1 MKNDSPDGRDD
12 LLVEI
17 RVEDLPPNLLVDL
30 ATRFRD
36 SLLESMRKNGF
47 ADSESEI
54 LDSQKLFATPRRL
67 AVVLT
72 RIRARSESKIIERK
86 GPQKTAAYDEAGA
99 PTRALTGFL
108 RGAGAK
114 PSGVFLRTEK
124 GREYVFCRV
133 IEKGKSLRSALA
145 GIVDQVLESLVAPRR
160 MRWNDSGRKFARPI
174 RGVLLLHGAQLV
186 KGEVMGV
193 KTTSETIG
201 HRAMSG
207 GEIKIENAAQYE
219 KAMRKG
225 EVVVDFYERRKIVS
239 SKIEGYLSAPEMRKR
254 SIEPVEYDAAGDP
267 ASVYNEDGVLLNEV
281 AAMTENPFVFPAKIS
296 EQFFRALPSFVISSC
311 LREHQK
317 CFPLAVGGKADN
329 LILNF
334 PEFLFVADNRP
345 KDSAAM
351 IRGFESVAR
360 ARLRDA
366 QFYVET
372 DIKNIAAVGEEKF
385 LDKLSGIVYHRK
397 LGSQKERAERLA
409 FIASRIAVAAELR
422 GSETIEEAA
431 RYYLASLP
439 TLMVEEYPKLQGA
452 MAGFYFPEKIIDF
465 NWGISDPTSES
476 DGINWP
482 PLSSSM
488 DENADTDI
496 KKQLDPQKEL
506 LAFCR
511 FCHDL
516 ENLVAM
522 FGVGEKP
529 SGGKD
534 PRGLRVAA
542 KNLAHSMMADR
553 NFHKAT
559 SAIQFAQESFKGK
572 IDDAQGEV
580 YDFILERIRAKIVAN
595 LDSRRYQYARES
607 TDAAL
612 SKKPDTFRNFMP
624 RVCALCVWRSNP
636 KSGAETLVAA
646 NKRIN
651 NIFRKSGISP
661 DSPPIGDPSILVE
674 KEEIDLLAVAS
685 EVSKKIEDE
694 IRLAEQAVG
703 LDSESRFASALSE
716 LSAMAPVVDSFFDKI
731 LVNAEDEKI
740 RANRFALL
748 AQVRDALNQIADLS
762 KLPG

>member
-1 MKNDSPDGRDD
+1 MKNDSPDARDD

-72 RIRARSESKIIERK
+72 RIRARSESKTIERK

-114 PSGVFLRTEK
+114 PSGVFLRAEK

-133 IEKGKSLRSALA
+133 IEKGKSLRVALA

-207 GEIKIENAAQYE
+207 GEIKIESPAQYE

-239 SKIEGYLSAPEMRKR
+239 SKMEGYLSAPEMRKR

-329 LILNF
+329 LTLDC

-345 KDSAAM
+345 QNSAAM

-366 QFYVET
+366 QFYFET
-372 DIKNIAAVGEEKF
+372 DTKNIAADGAEKF

-409 FIASRIAVAAELR
+409 FIASRVAAAAELS
-422 GSETIEEAA
+422 GGETIEKAA

-439 TLMVEEYPKLQGA
+439 ALMVEEYPKLQGA
-452 MAGFYFPEKIIDF
+452 MAGVYFSEKFPVDF
-465 NWGISDPTSES
+465 DWGNSNLAASIV
-476 DGINWP
+476 
-482 PLSSSM
+482 
-488 DENADTDI
+488 DTRS
-496 KKQLDPQKEL
+496 PQKLETGL
-506 LAFCR
+506 QAFCR
-511 FCHDL
+511 FCRDL

-534 PRGLRVAA
+534 PRGLRVIAQ
-542 KNLAHSMMADR
+542 NLAHSMMEDWR
-553 NFHKAT
+553 FQKAK
-559 SAIQFAQESFKGK
+559 SAIRFAQESFEGK
-572 IDDAQGEV
+572 IDDAQSEV
-580 YDFILERIRAKIVAN
+580 YDFILERIRAKIVADIDP
-595 LDSRRYQYARES
+595 LGSHQYARES
-607 TDAAL
+607 ADAAL
-612 SKKPDTFRNFMP
+612 SKKPDTFRNLMP
-624 RVCALCVWRSNP
+624 RVRALWKWRSDP

-661 DSPPIGDPSILVE
+661 DSPPVGDSSILVE
-674 KEEIDLLAVAS
+674 KEEKDLLAIAGAVNQ
-685 EVSKKIEDE
+685 KIGDK
-694 IRLAEQAVG
+694 ILLAEQAVG

-716 LSAMAPVVDSFFDKI
+716 LSAMAPVVDAFFDKI

-748 AQVRDALNQIADLS
+748 AKVRGALNQIADLS

>member
-1 MKNDSPDGRDD
+1 M
-12 LLVEI
+12 LVEI

-72 RIRARSESKIIERK
+72 RIRARSESKTIERK

-254 SIEPVEYDAAGDP
+254 SIAPVEYDAAGDP

-296 EQFFRALPSFVISSC
+296 EQFFRVLPSFVISSC

-329 LILNF
+329 LTLDC

-345 KDSAAM
+345 QNSAAM

-366 QFYVET
+366 QFYFET
-372 DIKNIAAVGEEKF
+372 DTKNIAADGAEKF

-409 FIASRIAVAAELR
+409 FIASRVAAAAELR
-422 GSETIEEAA
+422 GGETIEKAA

-439 TLMVEEYPKLQGA
+439 ALMVEEYPKLQGA
-452 MAGFYFPEKIIDF
+452 MAGVYFSEKFPADF
-465 NWGISDPTSES
+465 DWSASNLAASIV
-476 DGINWP
+476 
-482 PLSSSM
+482 
-488 DENADTDI
+488 DTRS
-496 KKQLDPQKEL
+496 PQKLEMGL
-506 LAFCR
+506 SAFCR
-511 FCHDL
+511 FCRDL

-534 PRGLRVAA
+534 PRGLRIIAQ
-542 KNLAHSMMADR
+542 NLAHSMMEDWR
-553 NFHKAT
+553 FQKAK
-559 SAIQFAQESFKGK
+559 SGDS
-572 IDDAQGEV
+572 
-580 YDFILERIRAKIVAN
+580 IRARIFRRKDRRRAKRG
-595 LDSRRYQYARES
+595 LRFYFGADSRQ
-607 TDAAL
+607 
-612 SKKPDTFRNFMP
+612 
-624 RVCALCVWRSNP
+624 
-636 KSGAETLVAA
+636 
-646 NKRIN
+646 
-651 NIFRKSGISP
+651 
-661 DSPPIGDPSILVE
+661 
-674 KEEIDLLAVAS
+674 
-685 EVSKKIEDE
+685 
-694 IRLAEQAVG
+694 
-703 LDSESRFASALSE
+703 
-716 LSAMAPVVDSFFDKI
+716 
-731 LVNAEDEKI
+731 
-740 RANRFALL
+740 NR
-748 AQVRDALNQIADLS
+748 R
-762 KLPG
+762 GY

>member
-1 MKNDSPDGRDD
+1 MKSDSPDARDD

-72 RIRARSESKIIERK
+72 RIRARSESKTIERK

-133 IEKGKSLRSALA
+133 IEKGKSLRVALA

-239 SKIEGYLSAPEMRKR
+239 SKMEGYLSAPEMSKR
-254 SIEPVEYDAAGDP
+254 SIAPVEYDAAGDP

-296 EQFFRALPSFVISSC
+296 EQFFRVLPSFVISSC

-372 DIKNIAAVGEEKF
+372 DIKNIADSGAEKF

-409 FIASRIAVAAELR
+409 FIASRIAAAAKLR
-422 GSETIEEAA
+422 GGETIEKAA

-452 MAGFYFPEKIIDF
+452 MAGVYFSEKFPADF
-465 NWGISDPTSES
+465 DWSASNLAASIV
-476 DGINWP
+476 
-482 PLSSSM
+482 
-488 DENADTDI
+488 DTRS
-496 KKQLDPQKEL
+496 PQKLEMGL
-506 LAFCR
+506 SAFCR
-511 FCHDL
+511 FCRDL

-522 FGVGEKP
+522 FGIGEKP

-534 PRGLRVAA
+534 PRGLRIIAQ
-542 KNLAHSMMADR
+542 NLAHLMMEDWR
-553 NFHKAT
+553 FQKAK
-559 SAIQFAQESFKGK
+559 SAIRFAQESFERK

-580 YDFILERIRAKIVAN
+580 YDFILERIRAKIVADIDP
-595 LDSRRYQYARES
+595 LGSHQYARES
-607 TDAAL
+607 ADAAL
-612 SKKPDTFRNFMP
+612 SKKPDTFRNLMP
-624 RVCALCVWRSNP
+624 RVRALWKWRSDP

-661 DSPPIGDPSILVE
+661 DSPPVGDPSILVE
-674 KEEIDLLAVAS
+674 KEEKNLLAIAGAVNQKIKS
-685 EVSKKIEDE
+685 EIL
-694 IRLAEQAVG
+694 LAEQAVG

-716 LSAMAPVVDSFFDKI
+716 LSAMAPVVDAFFDKI

-748 AQVRDALNQIADLS
+748 AQVRGALNQIADLS

>member
-1 MKNDSPDGRDD
+1 MKNDSPDGRDN

-72 RIRARSESKIIERK
+72 RIRARSESKTIERK

-186 KGEVMGV
+186 KGEVMGI

-207 GEIKIENAAQYE
+207 GEIKIGSPAQYE

-239 SKIEGYLSAPEMRKR
+239 SKMEGYLSAPEMRKR
-254 SIEPVEYDAAGDP
+254 SIAPVEYDAAGDP
-267 ASVYNEDGVLLNEV
+267 ASVYNEDGVLLHEV

-296 EQFFRALPSFVISSC
+296 EQFFRVLPSFVISSC

-329 LILNF
+329 LTLDC

-345 KDSAAM
+345 QNSAAM

-366 QFYVET
+366 QFYFET
-372 DIKNIAAVGEEKF
+372 DTKNIAAVGEEKF

-409 FIASRIAVAAELR
+409 FIASRVAAAAKLR
-422 GSETIEEAA
+422 GGETIEKAA

-452 MAGFYFPEKIIDF
+452 MAGVYFSEKFPADF
-465 NWGISDPTSES
+465 DWSASNLAASIV
-476 DGINWP
+476 
-482 PLSSSM
+482 
-488 DENADTDI
+488 DTRS
-496 KKQLDPQKEL
+496 PQKLEMGL
-506 LAFCR
+506 SAFCR
-511 FCHDL
+511 FCRDL

-534 PRGLRVAA
+534 PRGLRIIAQ
-542 KNLAHSMMADR
+542 NLAHSMMEDWR
-553 NFHKAT
+553 FQKAK
-559 SAIQFAQESFKGK
+559 SAIRFAQESFEGK

-580 YDFILERIRAKIVAN
+580 YDFILERIRAKIVADIDP
-595 LDSRRYQYARES
+595 LGSHQYARES
-607 TDAAL
+607 ADAAL
-612 SKKPDTFRNFMP
+612 SKKPDTFRNLMP
-624 RVCALCVWRSNP
+624 RVRALWKWRSDP

-685 EVSKKIEDE
+685 EVSKKIKGE
-694 IRLAEQAVG
+694 IILAEQAVG

-716 LSAMAPVVDSFFDKI
+716 LSAMAPVVDAFFDKI
-731 LVNAEDEKI
+731 LVNAEDKKI

-748 AQVRDALNQIADLS
+748 AQVRIALNQFADLS

>member
-72 RIRARSESKIIERK
+72 RIRARSESKTIERK

-114 PSGVFLRTEK
+114 PSGVFSRTEK

-239 SKIEGYLSAPEMRKR
+239 SKIEGYLSAPEMSKR
-254 SIEPVEYDAAGDP
+254 SIAPVEYDAAGDP
-267 ASVYNEDGVLLNEV
+267 ASVYNEDGVLLHEV

-296 EQFFRALPSFVISSC
+296 EQFFRVLPSFVISSC

-329 LILNF
+329 LTLDC

-345 KDSAAM
+345 QNSAAM

-366 QFYVET
+366 QFYFET
-372 DIKNIAAVGEEKF
+372 DTKNIAADGAEKF

-409 FIASRIAVAAELR
+409 FIASRVAAVAKLC
-422 GSETIEEAA
+422 GGETIEKAA

-439 TLMVEEYPKLQGA
+439 ALMVEEYPKLQGA
-452 MAGFYFPEKIIDF
+452 MAGVYFSEKFPVDF
-465 NWGISDPTSES
+465 DWSASNLAASIV
-476 DGINWP
+476 
-482 PLSSSM
+482 
-488 DENADTDI
+488 DTRS
-496 KKQLDPQKEL
+496 PQKLEMGL
-506 LAFCR
+506 SAFCR
-511 FCHDL
+511 FCRDL

-534 PRGLRVAA
+534 PRGLRIIAQ
-542 KNLAHSMMADR
+542 NLAHSMMEDWR
-553 NFHKAT
+553 FQKAK
-559 SAIQFAQESFKGK
+559 SAIRFAQESFDGK

-580 YDFILERIRAKIVAN
+580 YDFILERIRAKIVADIDP
-595 LDSRRYQYARES
+595 LGSHQYARES
-607 TDAAL
+607 ADAAL
-612 SKKPDTFRNFMP
+612 SKKPDTFRNLMP
-624 RVCALCVWRSNP
+624 RVRALWKWRSDP

-661 DSPPIGDPSILVE
+661 DSPPVGDPSSLVE
-674 KEEIDLLAVAS
+674 KEEKDLLAIAGAVNQ
-685 EVSKKIEDE
+685 KIGDK
-694 IRLAEQAVG
+694 ILLAEQAVG

-716 LSAMAPVVDSFFDKI
+716 LSAMAPVVDAFFDKI

-740 RANRFALL
+740 RANRFSLL
-748 AQVRDALNQIADLS
+748 AQVRGALNQIADLS

>member
-1 MKNDSPDGRDD
+1 M
-12 LLVEI
+12 LVEI

-72 RIRARSESKIIERK
+72 RIRARSESKTIERK

-207 GEIKIENAAQYE
+207 GEIKIESAAQYE

-239 SKIEGYLSAPEMRKR
+239 SKIEGYLSAPEMSKR

-267 ASVYNEDGVLLNEV
+267 ASVYNEDGVLLHEV

-329 LILNF
+329 LTLDC

-345 KDSAAM
+345 QNSAAM

-366 QFYVET
+366 QFYFET
-372 DIKNIAAVGEEKF
+372 DTKNIAADGAEKF

-409 FIASRIAVAAELR
+409 FIASRIAAAADLS
-422 GSETIEEAA
+422 GSATIEEAA

-452 MAGFYFPEKIIDF
+452 MAGVYFPEKIIDF
-465 NWGISDPTSES
+465 NWRISDSTDES
-476 DGINWP
+476 GCLGWP
-482 PLSSSM
+482 IIPSRLM

-496 KKQLDPQKEL
+496 KKQLNPKKEL
-506 LAFCR
+506 LSFCR

-553 NFHKAT
+553 NFHKAA

-572 IDDAQGEV
+572 IDDAQSEV
-580 YDFILERIRAKIVAN
+580 YDFILERIRAKIVAD
-595 LDSRRYQYARES
+595 LDSSMYRYTRES

-624 RVCALCVWRSNP
+624 RVCALCEWRGDP

-651 NIFRKSGISP
+651 NIFRKSRISP
-661 DSPPIGDPSILVE
+661 DSPSIGYRSPLVE
-674 KEEIDLLAVAS
+674 KEEIDLLAAANA
-685 EVSKKIEDE
+685 VSQKIGDE
-694 IRLAEQAVG
+694 IRLAEQADFS
-703 LDSESRFASALSE
+703 DSKSHFASALSE
-716 LSAMAPVVDSFFDKI
+716 LSAMAPVVDAFFDKI

-748 AQVRDALNQIADLS
+748 AHVRDALNQIADLS

>member
-1 MKNDSPDGRDD
+1 MKHDSPDGRDN

-72 RIRARSESKIIERK
+72 RIRARSESKTIERK

-239 SKIEGYLSAPEMRKR
+239 SKIEGYLSAPEMSKR
-254 SIEPVEYDAAGDP
+254 SIAPVEYDAAGDP
-267 ASVYNEDGVLLNEV
+267 ASVYNEDGVLLHEV
-281 AAMTENPFVFPAKIS
+281 AAMTENPFVFPAKIG

-329 LILNF
+329 LTLDC

-345 KDSAAM
+345 QNSAAM

-366 QFYVET
+366 QFYFET
-372 DIKNIAAVGEEKF
+372 DTKNIAADGAEKF

-409 FIASRIAVAAELR
+409 FIASRVAAAAELR
-422 GSETIEEAA
+422 DGETIEKAA

-439 TLMVEEYPKLQGA
+439 ALMVEEYPKLQGA
-452 MAGFYFPEKIIDF
+452 MAGVYFPEKFAADF
-465 NWGISDPTSES
+465 E
-476 DGINWP
+476 
-482 PLSSSM
+482 
-488 DENADTDI
+488 
-496 KKQLDPQKEL
+496 QKTGL
-506 LAFCR
+506 QAFCR
-511 FCHDL
+511 FCRDL
-516 ENLVAM
+516 ENLTAM
-522 FGVGEKP
+522 FGIGEKP

-534 PRGLRVAA
+534 PRGLRIIAH
-542 KNLAHSMMADR
+542 NLADSMMEDSR
-553 NFHKAT
+553 FQKAKL
-559 SAIQFAQESFKGK
+559 AIRIAQESFDGK

-580 YDFILERIRAKIVAN
+580 YDFILERIRAKIVADIDP
-595 LDSRRYQYARES
+595 LGSHQYARES
-607 TDAAL
+607 TDAVL
-612 SKKPDTFRNFMP
+612 SKKPDTFRNLKP
-624 RVCALCVWRSNP
+624 RARALRGWRRDP

-661 DSPPIGDPSILVE
+661 DSPPVGDPSILVE
-674 KEEIDLLAVAS
+674 KEEKDLLAIAGAVNQ
-685 EVSKKIEDE
+685 KIGDK
-694 IRLAEQAVG
+694 ILLAEQAVG

-716 LSAMAPVVDSFFDKI
+716 LSAMAPVVDAFFDKI

-748 AQVRDALNQIADLS
+748 AQVRGALNQIADLS